1 MHPIT
6 HRNLERAM
14 REEGFAF
21 ARYMLYGRSA
31 RAHGHSE
38 LADIFESMA
47 DAEVFDYFMHEAEL
61 SGFGSRSDIDNLHDA
76 ISAEA
81 RAAEDMY
88 HGFEQQARDAGDA
101 GAAEQFS
108 HIRADKQR
116 RRTRLTA
123 TLDALDA
130 STPQP
135 HRILVVANES
145 CQGSGLCDE
154 IKYRSGRV
162 PSRVFIVAPALTK
175 SRLHY
180 LASDLD
186 QETAQ
191 ATDRLE
197 TLRGELERSGVPAT
211 GRVGDTDPLVAIEDA
226 LREFPTD
233 EIVIATH
240 PPDQSTWLE
249 RDVVHEARKR
259 FAPLL
264 VTHVVVDPIYDRGAA
279 LTGD

>member
-1 MHPIT
+1 
-6 HRNLERAM
+6 M

-21 ARYMLYGRSA
+21 ARYMLYGRRA
-31 RAHGHSE
+31 RAHGHPE
-38 LADIFESMA
+38 LADTFESMA
-47 DAEVFDYFMHEAEL
+47 DTEVFDYFMHEAEL
-61 SGFGSRSDIDNLHDA
+61 SGLGSRSDVDNLRDA
-76 ISAEA
+76 LSAEA
-81 RAAEDMY
+81 RAADEMY
-88 HGFEQQARDAGDA
+88 HAFEQQARDVGEAE
-101 GAAEQFS
+101 AAEQFS
-108 HIRADKQR
+108 HVRADKDR

-130 STPQP
+130 TTPRP

-191 ATDRLE
+191 ATARLE
-197 TLRGELERSGVPAT
+197 TLLGELERSGVPTT
-211 GRVGDTDPLVAIEDA
+211 GRVGDSNPLVAIEDV
-226 LREFPTD
+226 LREFPMD

-249 RDVVHEARKR
+249 RDVVHKARER

-264 VTHVVVDPIYDRGAA
+264 VTHVVVDPTYDRGAA
-279 LTGD
+279 LTGA